1 MIKKIPIFLLI
12 AILLTACLKDA
23 VTFEQQ
29 LEMDIKKIKDYLKAN
44 NLTAQESNSGLHYI
58 IEEEGDGDSPTL
70 DLEIVVNY
78 KGYLLDGTVFDQ
90 TAAGQSVTFR
100 LDGVIA
106 GWQEGLQYF
115 KKGGKGKLF
124 LPSYLGYGPTQ
135 VGSIP
140 PNSVLAFDVTLL
152 DVLTEERRK
161 ELDKEKIQNYLKTKN
176 LIADS
181 TASGLYYII
190 EEQGEGG
197 SPTLT
202 SNVSVRYKGY
212 LLNGAIFDQ
221 TQGTQ
226 TVSFN
231 LNNVIKGWQEGLQ
244 LFQKGGK
251 GTLFIP
257 AHLGYGASRVSTI
270 PPYSVLIFDVELVN
284 F

>member
-1 MIKKIPIFLLI
+1 MIQRITICLLS
-12 AILLTACLKDA
+12 AVLLSACLKDT

-29 LEMDIKKIKDYLKAN
+29 LEMDIKKIKDYLNAN
-44 NLTAQESNSGLHYI
+44 NLTAQESTSGLHYI
-58 IEEEGDGDSPTL
+58 IEEEGDGDNPEL
-70 DLEIVVNY
+70 NLEIVVSY

-90 TAAGQSVTFR
+90 TAMGQSVTFA
-100 LDGVIA
+100 LGGVIA

-124 LPSYLGYGPTQ
+124 MPSYMGYGPTQ

-161 ELDKEKIQNYLKTKN
+161 ELDKEKIQNYLKANN
-176 LIADS
+176 LTADS
-181 TASGLYYII
+181 TTSGLYYII
-190 EEQGEGG
+190 EAPGEGG
-197 SPTLT
+197 FPTLAST
-202 SNVSVRYKGY
+202 INVRYKGY
-212 LLNGAIFDQ
+212 LLNGTIFDQ

-226 TVSFN
+226 TVNFVLGS
-231 LNNVIKGWQEGLQ
+231 VIKGWQEGLQ

-257 AHLGYGASRVSTI
+257 AHLGYGASRVGNI